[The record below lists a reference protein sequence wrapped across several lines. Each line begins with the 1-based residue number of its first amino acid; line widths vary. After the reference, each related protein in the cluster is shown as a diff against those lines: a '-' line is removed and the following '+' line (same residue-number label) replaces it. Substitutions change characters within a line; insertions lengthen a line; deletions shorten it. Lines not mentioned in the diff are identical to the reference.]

1 MPYVESFRIE
11 IGNFGNNLNWKFG
24 NFLKSWNLK
33 RKLRTYDNDCQRK
46 RQYPRVRGLTVF
58 R

>member
-11 IGNFGNNLNWKFG
+11 SSVFG